1 MAVLSSAARHLKI
14 LRSAQNDIRAALT
27 MTAIQTTL
35 TIYQDRAGDFPD
47 RLRVVILRIIV
58 DNEEDL
64 SVCRIK
70 NTPFREASEHAD

>member
-1 MAVLSSAARHLKI
+1 
-14 LRSAQNDIRAALT
+14 